1 MHEAAIAQGI
11 LDTAVRALPVGLQPP
26 SRGGRPCVR
35 VVRVV
40 AGVFSGCERESLA
53 MYFAELSKGT
63 PLDGASLEI
72 VRQPARLVCRE
83 CGHDRPFHDDGDFAT
98 NCDRCGG
105 PNRMEG
111 GNELYVESME
121 VEE

>member
-11 LDTAVRALPVGLQPP
+11 LDMAMRALPSP
-26 SRGGRPCVR
+26 SSPRVR

-63 PLDGASLEI
+63 PLEGATLE
-72 VRQPARLVCRE
+72 VVSKPARLICRQ
-83 CGHDRPFHDDGDFAT
+83 CGLARDYHDTGDFAA
-98 NCDRCGG
+98 NCERCGG
-105 PNRMEG
+105 ANRMEG
-111 GNELYVESME
+111 GNELFLESME
-121 VEE
+121 VEDNDK